1 MTDPSYSDDKRAK
14 RYIDILY
21 AVADSDYG
29 IPRRCPCGGQIF
41 VQICKAQ
48 AEIGKKYFICK
59 DFEGDGLHRK
69 KEWDEAIAEETE
81 MLKKK
86 VEGHE
91 RRIRSLNSME
101 NCIKILEEDEKNNA
115 AEIDEIK
122 CFLENHYPKNSTSC
136 NRWCTL

>member
-14 RYIDILY
+14 RYSDMLY
-21 AVADSDYG
+21 AVADYG
-29 IPRRCPCGGQIF
+29 IPRRCPCGGQI
-41 VQICKAQ
+41 VIQICNTQ
-48 AEIGKKYFICK
+48 AYIGKKYFICK
-59 DFEGDGLHRK
+59 DIE
-69 KEWDEAIAEETE
+69 KERWDEAIAEETE

-86 VEGHE
+86 VESHE

-122 CFLENHYPKNSTSC
+122 YFLKNRYPNDFY
-136 NRWCTL
+136 

>member
-29 IPRRCPCGGQIF
+29 IPRRCPCGGQISYRS
-41 VQICKAQ
+41 VKHKQKLERNTSLA
-48 AEIGKKYFICK
+48 KT
-59 DFEGDGLHRK
+59 LRK

-136 NRWCTL
+136 NIWCTL

>member
-1 MTDPSYSDDKRAK
+1 M
-14 RYIDILY
+14 
-21 AVADSDYG
+21 
-29 IPRRCPCGGQIF
+29 
-41 VQICKAQ
+41 
-48 AEIGKKYFICK
+48 
-59 DFEGDGLHRK
+59 HRK
-69 KEWDEAIAEETE
+69 KEWDKAIAEETE

-122 CFLENHYPKNSTSC
+122 CFLENHYPKNFTSC
-136 NRWCTL
+136 NIWCTL

>member
-14 RYIDILY
+14 RYSDMLY
-21 AVADSDYG
+21 AVADYG
-29 IPRRCPCGGQIF
+29 IPRRCPCGGQI
-41 VQICKAQ
+41 VIQICNAQ
-48 AEIGKKYFICK
+48 AGIGKKYFICK
-59 DFEGDGLHRK
+59 DIEGDGLHRK

-101 NCIKILEEDEKNNA
+101 NHIKILEEDEKNNA

-122 CFLENHYPKNSTSC
+122 YFLKNRYPNDFY
-136 NRWCTL
+136 